1 MTHLRSIAEPFVVV
15 HPAAARVRTRL
26 RVEVADEDVLRVV
39 GGHLGSLAGKD
50 LAQRCR
56 EGKLSAKE
64 RAESRRERKRAI
76 TAASSS
82 RWAGAITR
90 TSEDSFKLAWR
101 NLVAE
106 RRTLASRIHRIE
118 RRLTIPVGERRG
130 YLTRQES
137 YEKRR
142 RLQHLRAR
150 LAEVERRLV
159 GGRVSVCRGGSRLAK
174 ARHNLD
180 AAGLTEATW
189 RERWEVERLFICVDG
204 EASQLFG
211 NLTVRWHP
219 AQRWLELRLPKAL
232 EHLANRPGG
241 RYRLSCPVEFP
252 YRGEEVAAQAESGSV
267 GYDVS
272 FDPGKHRW
280 YLDASWSIS
289 EGELRPS
296 IDHLRS
302 GPVIAVDLN
311 HGHLAVCVL
320 DPSGNPIGEPVTV
333 PLELTGL
340 KASTRDGR
348 IRETISKVLAL
359 ARAHGAG
366 AVVIEDL
373 DFVAWREEGRERSG
387 RRPSRGKRA
396 KDFRRLVAGLP
407 TGKFRDRLVQMATNN
422 GVAVIAVDPAYTSRW
437 GAEHWLDALEQISPE
452 ASGHHAAA
460 LVIGRRGLGHRA
472 RRRERCD
479 STRAVHRDERAADS
493 VVSGDRRPH
502 TEPED
507 REAGGQPRSRQRT
520 LPGERAPSGDEAT
533 EDRSWSPA
541 GQDFSSAQCLGTVAL
556 DHPDGVIAF
565 LSEPI
570 PLAAAI
576 AEECNLRFH
585 SRRTADLLTNK
596 YRRRLALARARVPGP
611 EFWPVPADTDPT
623 ARSHLAADLSYPVV
637 LKPQAGSGSRS
648 TYRVADAET
657 LLRLLGEA
665 QRRAEDM
672 LVEDVLAE
680 AHPRDAQ
687 RFGDVLMVDSLVS
700 EGRIVHFVVA
710 GHFIPAPPFRGTGS
724 YIPSDLGDAETKA
737 VLEATEAA
745 AKALGIDNGFVNT
758 DLILTPDGPRVLE
771 VNGRIGGQIPT
782 LLQLLGTSP
791 LLPEAMRFAVCESDG
806 DVVPLRSEHVAFC
819 AMYQPPMEAQRL
831 VELSGLDA
839 VALLP
844 GVTQVIPA
852 RRVGDA
858 VDWRRGTIS
867 RLLTVYGVANDH
879 DHLYELYRQIQR
891 SVVTRYE
898 MAEPVS

>member
-1 MTHLRSIAEPFVVV
+1 
-15 HPAAARVRTRL
+15 
-26 RVEVADEDVLRVV
+26 
-39 GGHLGSLAGKD
+39 
-50 LAQRCR
+50 
-56 EGKLSAKE
+56 
-64 RAESRRERKRAI
+64 
-76 TAASSS
+76 
-82 RWAGAITR
+82 
-90 TSEDSFKLAWR
+90 
-101 NLVAE
+101 
-106 RRTLASRIHRIE
+106 
-118 RRLTIPVGERRG
+118 
-130 YLTRQES
+130 
-137 YEKRR
+137 
-142 RLQHLRAR
+142 
-150 LAEVERRLV
+150 
-159 GGRVSVCRGGSRLAK
+159 
-174 ARHNLD
+174 
-180 AAGLTEATW
+180 
-189 RERWEVERLFICVDG
+189 
-204 EASQLFG
+204 
-211 NLTVRWHP
+211 
-219 AQRWLELRLPKAL
+219 
-232 EHLANRPGG
+232 
-241 RYRLSCPVEFP
+241 
-252 YRGEEVAAQAESGSV
+252 
-267 GYDVS
+267 
-272 FDPGKHRW
+272 
-280 YLDASWSIS
+280 
-289 EGELRPS
+289 
-296 IDHLRS
+296 
-302 GPVIAVDLN
+302 
-311 HGHLAVCVL
+311 
-320 DPSGNPIGEPVTV
+320 
-333 PLELTGL
+333 
-340 KASTRDGR
+340 
-348 IRETISKVLAL
+348 
-359 ARAHGAG
+359 
-366 AVVIEDL
+366 
-373 DFVAWREEGRERSG
+373 
-387 RRPSRGKRA
+387 
-396 KDFRRLVAGLP
+396 
-407 TGKFRDRLVQMATNN
+407 MATNN

-479 STRAVHRDERAADS
+479 STRAVHREKRAADS

-680 AHPRDAQ
+680 AHPRGAQ

>member
-1 MTHLRSIAEPFVVV
+1 
-15 HPAAARVRTRL
+15 
-26 RVEVADEDVLRVV
+26 
-39 GGHLGSLAGKD
+39 
-50 LAQRCR
+50 
-56 EGKLSAKE
+56 
-64 RAESRRERKRAI
+64 
-76 TAASSS
+76 
-82 RWAGAITR
+82 
-90 TSEDSFKLAWR
+90 
-101 NLVAE
+101 
-106 RRTLASRIHRIE
+106 
-118 RRLTIPVGERRG
+118 
-130 YLTRQES
+130 
-137 YEKRR
+137 
-142 RLQHLRAR
+142 
-150 LAEVERRLV
+150 
-159 GGRVSVCRGGSRLAK
+159 
-174 ARHNLD
+174 
-180 AAGLTEATW
+180 
-189 RERWEVERLFICVDG
+189 
-204 EASQLFG
+204 
-211 NLTVRWHP
+211 
-219 AQRWLELRLPKAL
+219 
-232 EHLANRPGG
+232 
-241 RYRLSCPVEFP
+241 
-252 YRGEEVAAQAESGSV
+252 
-267 GYDVS
+267 
-272 FDPGKHRW
+272 
-280 YLDASWSIS
+280 
-289 EGELRPS
+289 
-296 IDHLRS
+296 
-302 GPVIAVDLN
+302 
-311 HGHLAVCVL
+311 
-320 DPSGNPIGEPVTV
+320 
-333 PLELTGL
+333 
-340 KASTRDGR
+340 
-348 IRETISKVLAL
+348 
-359 ARAHGAG
+359 
-366 AVVIEDL
+366 VIEDL
-373 DFVAWREEGRERSG
+373 DFVAWREEGRERSE
-387 RRPSRGKRA
+387 RRPSRGKRG

-479 STRAVHRDERAADS
+479 STRAVHREKRAADS

>member
-1 MTHLRSIAEPFVVV
+1 VTHLRSIAEPFVVV

-373 DFVAWREEGRERSG
+373 DFVAWREEGRERSE
-387 RRPSRGKRA
+387 RRPSRGKRG

-472 RRRERCD
+472 RRRETCD
-479 STRAVHRDERAADS
+479 STRAVHREKRAADS

>member
-320 DPSGNPIGEPVTV
+320 DPSGNPIGAPVSV

-348 IRETISKVLAL
+348 IRQTISCVLAL
-359 ARAHGAG
+359 ARTHGAG

-373 DFVAWREEGRERSG
+373 DFVAWREEGRERSE
-387 RRPSRGKRA
+387 RRPSRGKRG

-479 STRAVHRDERAADS
+479 STRAVHREKRAADS